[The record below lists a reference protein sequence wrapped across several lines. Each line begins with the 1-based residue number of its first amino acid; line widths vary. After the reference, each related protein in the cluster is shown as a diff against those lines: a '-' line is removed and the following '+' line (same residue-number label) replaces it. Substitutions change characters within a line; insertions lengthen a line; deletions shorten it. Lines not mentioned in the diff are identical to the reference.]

1 MGFLRLPRLLA
12 ALLSVCLALTVS
24 VPIALAVSAQDFPAN
39 RPQNLVIDSA
49 EVLSRSSQSEIE
61 TRLENFGQGQLDARL
76 VTLRRLDYN
85 LSLAK
90 LGEGLIEEWSS
101 NSSDGDLPLLIL
113 LIEAQSNQ
121 TAIVADPVL
130 TEKLSDSLL
139 LSTGRRTMGQPLKD
153 GVRYRQASLNAL
165 ERLQV
170 VLNGDVDPGPPIEQV
185 NLAPKKNI
193 PTKEETKN
201 SNAITWV
208 VVLLVVGTIVPMATW
223 WVFSR

>member
-12 ALLSVCLALTVS
+12 ALLSICLALTVS

-39 RPQNLVIDSA
+39 RPHNLIIDSA
-49 EVLSRSSQSEIE
+49 DVLSRSSQSEIE

-76 VTLRRLDYN
+76 VTLRKLDYN

-101 NSSDGDLPLLIL
+101 NSRDGDLPLLIL

-121 TAIVADPVL
+121 TAIVADPL
-130 TEKLSDSLL
+130 ITEKLSDSLL
-139 LSTGRRTMGQPLKD
+139 LSTARRTMGQPLKD
-153 GVRYRQASLNAL
+153 GLRYRQASINAL
-165 ERLQV
+165 ERLEV
-170 VLNGDVDPGPPIEQV
+170 VLNGDVDPGPPIEAV
-185 NLAPKKNI
+185 NLTPKKTI

-201 SNAITWV
+201 SNAITWI
-208 VVLLVVGTIVPMATW
+208 VVLLVIGFIVPMATW

>member
-170 VLNGDVDPGPPIEQV
+170 VLNGEVDPGPPIEPV